1 MGIFGNLENLNLGMG
16 LKAKQS
22 QFIETKYAALDGW
35 SPLSDQETGQ
45 KASLGAFA
53 TLLLLFII
61 YKLGSN

>member
-16 LKAKQS
+16 LKAVES
-22 QFIETKYAALDGW
+22 QYIAKEHASLEGW
-35 SPLSDQETGQ
+35 SSLSEQDGQ
-45 KASLGAFA
+45 KASLSVFA